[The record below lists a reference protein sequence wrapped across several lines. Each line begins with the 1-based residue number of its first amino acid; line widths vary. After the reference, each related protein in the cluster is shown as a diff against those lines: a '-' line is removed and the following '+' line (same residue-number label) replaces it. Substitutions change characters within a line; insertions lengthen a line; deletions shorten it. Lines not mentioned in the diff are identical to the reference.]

1 MVPSNFGYSLRE
13 AGHHFRR
20 NWTTVLGAIVTIFL
34 SLFIIGLFVLGS
46 VMISSVVG
54 GVEDSVTIQA
64 YLSDSASDAAVEDLQ
79 SEISSWDNVES
90 VTYKSKDEALEEY
103 RTSMSNRNAS
113 DAVAALDGENPLP
126 ASLVITLTDP
136 QEVAD
141 TAERIMN
148 DASFAEIRDTA
159 DDPESSPSDDVVYG
173 QGTVDRLFEVTN
185 YIRIGAV
192 VLVAMLTFVAFVFI
206 NNTIRLA
213 ITARRREI
221 AIMRLVGAS
230 NSFIRGPF
238 VMEGVLEA
246 FIAALLAIAAL
257 AGGMQVLMPMLQDN
271 LSFLAFNIPNEVLYA
286 TFGGSARH
294 RHRHRPVWLGHRHEA
309 LPQGLARPI
318 VLAVPG
324 APAFHARVIALGAQN
339 SRLGMPGPSACARWG
354 LHLSGA
360 WDKLGG
366 EGREGRRGH
375 ESQQAASWQQEARS
389 QRGAARSRTYAHGDA
404 RDLSSGGGLRRD
416 VRGVLRPR
424 AARPARGD
432 ERGRGR
438 GCARGAARHATARR
452 RPLRDLPRRRDL
464 SRPLCA
470 GGAARCGHAA

>member
-64 YLSDSASDAAVEDLQ
+64 YLSDSASDAAVEDFQ

-90 VTYKSKDEALEEY
+90 VTYKSKEEALEEY

-286 TFGGSARH
+286 TFAGLLVIGIVIGLFGSA
-294 RHRHRPVWLGHRHEA
+294 
-309 LPQGLARPI
+309 
-318 VLAVPG
+318 
-324 APAFHARVIALGAQN
+324 IA
-339 SRLGMPGPSACARWG
+339 M
-354 LHLSGA
+354 
-360 WDKLGG
+360 
-366 EGREGRRGH
+366 RR
-375 ESQQAASWQQEARS
+375 
-389 QRGAARSRTYAHGDA
+389 Y
-404 RDLSSGGGLRRD
+404 LK
-416 VRGVLRPR
+416 V
-424 AARPARGD
+424 
-432 ERGRGR
+432 
-438 GCARGAARHATARR
+438 
-452 RPLRDLPRRRDL
+452 
-464 SRPLCA
+464 
-470 GGAARCGHAA
+470 